1 MDDLTRQEVRVS
13 EWKLTPLV
21 CSTWIRTLDFGMVEE
36 FPKMCQAV
44 NIRKLKTL
52 EGDLKNHNVASEVS
66 KGTSDL
72 ITEYAP
78 APRSPSGLPRSICP
92 QPTHPAFPPVETK
105 AAERWD
111 TTELG

>member
-66 KGTSDL
+66 KGTQQNLDN
-72 ITEYAP
+72 TYGQMADC
-78 APRSPSGLPRSICP
+78 LPRFMEPMLCKIL
-92 QPTHPAFPPVETK
+92 F
-105 AAERWD
+105 
-111 TTELG
+111 TTRKISV